1 MLEKILRLRYNKKM
15 IKQKEK
21 NQTTERGFDIRGFWV
36 RLWELL
42 APAHSLIKKVLFLML
57 FVELTRLVGPYV
69 LKLIIDLITNFS
81 PEKIPQIVGLVF
93 LMFAVNET
101 VSVLQYTN
109 DKRIFKILAETES
122 DLAGNAHRKLIYLGL
137 GYHEKE
143 NTGGKI
149 SKIQRGVDKI
159 SDLLSNLS
167 WDVAPTIFQIIFTT
181 LVLFWVDWRF
191 GTVVVFFVPVFVLL
205 TISVNRRVF
214 PLRKSRFDIYEKA
227 ASMMTQSVININTVK
242 SFTQEKRECSRFGK
256 LRESLK
262 NTQLLE
268 FGNIIRQNLKR
279 NFVIDSGRLMILLF
293 GAFLVWQGNITV
305 GTLVFVF
312 TISEKALISLFRIS
326 RLYDRIMES
335 SEAVERIYDLS
346 KEKTDIKN
354 LRGGLTPKDIE
365 GKIEFKNMSFAY
377 AESKLYALKQID
389 LEIPSG
395 VTTAL
400 VGPSGGGKT
409 TLARMVYRHYDPT
422 EGAVLLDGKDLRD
435 YDLYSFRKFFA
446 IVPQDVEIFNASV
459 SENIAYA
466 NPQASQAQIKA
477 AARVANAE
485 EFIAQLSEGYETIVG
500 ERGIKLSG
508 GQRQRVGIARAIL
521 ANPKVLIFDEAT
533 SNLDSQSERLIQD
546 AMDKICKNRTV
557 IIIAHRLSTIKKADK
572 IVVLE
577 KGQVVETGSHAELSL
592 VNDGLYKKLI
602 DLQRM
607 GDVD

>member
-1 MLEKILRLRYNKKM
+1 ML
-15 IKQKEK
+15 KQKEK
-21 NQTTERGFDIRGFWV
+21 IQTGERGFDIKGFWV

-42 APAHSLIKKVLFLML
+42 APTHRLIKKVLFLML

-69 LKLIIDLITNFS
+69 LKLLIDLITSFS
-81 PEKIPQIVGLVF
+81 AEKIPQIVGLIL
-93 LMFAVNET
+93 LMFLTNET
-101 VSVLQYTN
+101 VSFLQFTN

-143 NTGGKI
+143 NTGSKI

-159 SDLLSNLS
+159 IDLLSNLS
-167 WDVAPTIFQIIFTT
+167 WEVAPTILQIIFTAG
-181 LVLFWVDWRF
+181 VLFWVDWRF
-191 GTVVVFFVPVFVLL
+191 GTVIMFFVPVFVFL

-227 ASMMTQSVININTVK
+227 AGMMTQSVININTVK
-242 SFTQEKRECSRFGK
+242 SFTQEKRECLRFGK
-256 LRESLK
+256 LREQLK
-262 NTQLLE
+262 VTILQE
-268 FGNIIRQNLKR
+268 YGNILRQNLKR
-279 NFVIDSGRLMILLF
+279 NFVIDAGRLMILLF
-293 GAFLVWQGNITV
+293 GAYLVWQGRITV

-312 TISEKALISLFRIS
+312 TISEKALISLYRIS

-346 KEKTDIKN
+346 KEETDIKN
-354 LRGGLTPKDIE
+354 PRGGVVPKILKGAITFE
-365 GKIEFKNMSFAY
+365 KMSFTY
-377 AESKLYALKQID
+377 ADSKQYALKNIN
-389 LEIPSG
+389 LEIPAG
-395 VTTAL
+395 ATTAL

-422 EGAVLLDGKDLRD
+422 KGAVLLDGQDLRT
-435 YDLYSFRKFFA
+435 YDLYGFRKFFA

-466 NPQASQAQIKA
+466 NPQASAAEIKA

-485 EFIAQLSEGYETIVG
+485 EFIAQLSSGYETIVG

-508 GQRQRVGIARAIL
+508 GQRQRIGIARAIL

-557 IIIAHRLSTIKKADK
+557 IIIAHRLSTIRKADK

-577 KGQVVETGSHAELSL
+577 KGQVVETGSHGELAL

-607 GDVD
+607 GDVE

>member
-1 MLEKILRLRYNKKM
+1 MLKEKEKI
-15 IKQKEK
+15 
-21 NQTTERGFDIRGFWV
+21 QTVERGFDIKGFWV

-42 APAHSLIKKVLFLML
+42 APAHNLIKKVIFLML
-57 FVELTRLVGPYV
+57 FVEVTRLVGPYV
-69 LKLIIDLITNFS
+69 LKLIIDLITSFS
-81 PEKIPQIVGLVF
+81 VEKIPQIVGLVF
-93 LMFAVNET
+93 VMFLTNET
-101 VSVLQYTN
+101 VSFLQFTN

-159 SDLLSNLS
+159 IDLLSNLS
-167 WDVAPTIFQIIFTT
+167 WEVAPTILQIIFTAG
-181 LVLFWVDWRF
+181 VLFWVDWRF
-191 GTVVVFFVPVFVLL
+191 GIVVVFFVPVFVLL

-214 PLRKSRFDIYEKA
+214 PLRKSRYDIYEKTA
-227 ASMMTQSVININTVK
+227 GMMMQSVININTVK
-242 SFTQEKRECSRFGK
+242 SFTQEKRECINFAK
-256 LRESLK
+256 LRK
-262 NTQLLE
+262 QLSSTMILE
-268 FGNIIRQNLKR
+268 FGSIIRQNLKR

-293 GAFLVWQGNITV
+293 GTYLVWQGNITV

-312 TISEKALISLFRIS
+312 TISEKALISLYRIS

-335 SEAVERIYDLS
+335 SEAVERIYDLA
-346 KEKTDIKN
+346 KEQTDIKN
-354 LRGGLTPKDIE
+354 PRGGLMPKDIK

-395 VTTAL
+395 ATTAL

-422 EGAVLLDGKDLRD
+422 EGSVLLDGKDLRD
-435 YDLYSFRKFFA
+435 YDLYGFRKFFA

-466 NPQASQAQIKA
+466 NPQASQSEIKA

-485 EFIAQLSEGYETIVG
+485 EFIAQLSDGYETIVG

-557 IIIAHRLSTIKKADK
+557 IIIAHRLSTIRKADK

-577 KGQVVETGSHAELSL
+577 KGQVVETGSHSELSL